1 MQGKTNEEA
10 MQMKDHPM
18 QKNGNTSGV
27 AKIRLTLQPEP
38 VLLLS
43 LLFIALGVDLV
54 AMTDLGVSPM
64 LAPAFVVS
72 QISSLSY
79 GTCSIILQTCML
91 ASVCIAARKLRPEC
105 IVAFAL
111 NALFG
116 LFLDFWLEILPPLPE
131 SIAAR
136 AAVWIAAMI
145 LLIVAVAFAML
156 TRLPMTP
163 CDSFARDM
171 AELLNMDYRKFRTG
185 YDLCSTAVSAGISF
199 FFTGGLIGI
208 GVGTIVYALTLGN
221 GVSFVYKGISHHISF
236 RQTYIKRALEHNS
249 KMR

>member
-1 MQGKTNEEA
+1 MA
-10 MQMKDHPM
+10 
-18 QKNGNTSGV
+18 GV
-27 AKIRLTLQPEP
+27 RLVLQPEP
-38 VLLLS
+38 ILLLS

-72 QISSLSY
+72 QISPLSY

-91 ASVCIAARKLRPEC
+91 ASVCIVARKLRPEC
-105 IVAFAL
+105 IVAFGL

-116 LFLDFWLEILPPLPE
+116 LFLDFWLAILPTIPE
-131 SIAAR
+131 SLTVRI
-136 AAVWIAAMI
+136 AVWIAAVI
-145 LLIVAVAFAML
+145 LLVITVALAML

-171 AELLNMDYRKFRTG
+171 AELLNKDYRKFRTG

-199 FFTGGLIGI
+199 LFTGGLIGI
-208 GVGTIVYALTLGN
+208 GVGTVVYALTLGN
-221 GVSFVYKGISHHISF
+221 GVSFMCKKLSPHVTFKP
-236 RQTYIKRALEHNS
+236 TYIRRLAERQS
-249 KMR
+249 KKQ